1 MKHEM
6 TCPDCRGLGWYVVEA
21 DNDEGHTNER
31 CETCK
36 GEEFIVIEPSPRPW
50 TIHEIQPAHGENV
63 GGLCWQTPEGHLGI
77 YSVGAE
83 PHFEIVCS
91 TDHMEHL
98 IGSGHGGVVAY
109 IPMAHGPAGR
119 MQALLNARLI
129 AEARNAE

>member
-6 TCPDCRGLGWYVVEA
+6 TCPDCKGLGWYAIA
-21 DNDEGHTNER
+21 DSDEDYSKEI

-36 GEEFIVIEPSPRPW
+36 GEEHITIEPSPRPW
-50 TIHEIQPAHGENV
+50 RILEIQPAHGENV
-63 GGLCWQTPEGHLGI
+63 GGLCFQAPEGHLGI

-91 TDHMEHL
+91 PDHMYHL
-98 IGSGHGGVVAY
+98 IGSGHGGLVAH

-119 MQALLNARLI
+119 IQALLNARLI
-129 AEARNAE
+129 VGE